1 MVSSWSSYEDIPC
14 REVVELVTDYLE
26 DALSPDV
33 QVAVEHHLLIC
44 DGCAAYLDQMR
55 ETIRLVGAL
64 RSDDVPPEVM
74 ETLLEAVRT
83 MRR

>member
-1 MVSSWSSYEDIPC
+1 MAYDDIPC
-14 REVVELVTDYLE
+14 REIVELVTDYLE

-33 QVAVEHHLLIC
+33 QVAVERHLLIC

-55 ETIRLVGAL
+55 ETIRLTGAL
-64 RSDDVPPEVM
+64 RSDDVPPEVI